1 MNSSNG
7 DRPQRRPGFPI
18 RTPSDQRFVD
28 NSPRLNAA
36 SHVLHRLSM
45 PRHPPYALNNQK
57 ITQHDTTHT
66 THTKQAMRAD
76 TQNTYKTV
84 SQTTKTCK
92 TQKSTHTPQTMEHG
106 KKKDARVH
114 YTVLTQ
120 HTHTT
125 TTTQHNAHDHSRAGQ
140 QDNHNHTHVQLLC
153 AAPDTQ
159 QHANTLKTL
168 VRGNNGCIPWS
179 ATQALHVLRVMH
191 PPGNFQYFFSGSHTH
206 TATQP
211 PTRPQPWAQ

>member
-1 MNSSNG
+1 
-7 DRPQRRPGFPI
+7 
-18 RTPSDQRFVD
+18 
-28 NSPRLNAA
+28 
-36 SHVLHRLSM
+36 
-45 PRHPPYALNNQK
+45 
-57 ITQHDTTHT
+57 
-66 THTKQAMRAD
+66 MRAD

-125 TTTQHNAHDHSRAGQ
+125 TTTHNAHDHSRAGQ

-159 QHANTLKTL
+159 QHANTLKKHL
-168 VRGNNGCIPWS
+168 FAEKR
-179 ATQALHVLRVMH
+179 LRH
-191 PPGNFQYFFSGSHTH
+191 PVCYAGTPRPAGYASTRNLKILFQWQSHTRRLNHQH
-206 TATQP
+206 THNRGHNNTSSLE
-211 PTRPQPWAQ
+211 RR